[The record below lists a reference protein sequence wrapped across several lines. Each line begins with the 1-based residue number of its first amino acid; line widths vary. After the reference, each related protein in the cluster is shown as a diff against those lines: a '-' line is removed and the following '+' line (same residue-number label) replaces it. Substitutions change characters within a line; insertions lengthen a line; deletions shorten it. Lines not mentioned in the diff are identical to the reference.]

1 MRLESQSPAPAD
13 LRFAQRVGRADPA
26 AASALSVETLMIN
39 VGLRCDMACA
49 HCHQSSSPDRSE
61 SMSRETML
69 DSMRLADVL
78 RPTLLDVTGGEP
90 TLWEHLPE
98 MVLLA
103 RAAGHPV
110 RVRTNL
116 VALSRPRS
124 EGLPALLARNGVSLL
139 ASLPGVSAADVY
151 EQRGNVFAP
160 SLEVLRR
167 LATLGYADGDPALRL
182 DLAYNPPLGDL
193 SRPTLEIAREF
204 RRALE
209 PLGVRF
215 NDLLV
220 IANVPTGRFARRL
233 KSRGEYDAHLRR
245 LGDAFNPDILG
256 ELSCRHGIEIVWDG
270 SFSDCDFNLG
280 AGLRVIDGP
289 RDLTDALELVDSGH
303 DVRAVLATR
312 RIAFGPHCFACTV
325 GAGSG

>member
-1 MRLESQSPAPAD
+1 MTLGSQAGGSVDLCFAERVRL
-13 LRFAQRVGRADPA
+13 ADPS
-26 AASALSVETLMIN
+26 AASAASVDTLMLN

-61 SMSRETML
+61 SMSRATML
-69 DSMRLADVL
+69 DALRLADVL
-78 RPTLLDVTGGEP
+78 RPDLLDITGGEP

-98 MVLLA
+98 LVRIA

-116 VALSRPRS
+116 SALSAPDRAK
-124 EGLPALLARNGVSLL
+124 LPAYLAAHGVSVL
-139 ASLPGVSAADVY
+139 ASLPGVCATDWSGP
-151 EQRGNVFAP
+151 RSGTFAQ
-160 SLEVLRR
+160 SLEILRS
-167 LATLGYADGDPALRL
+167 LASLGYATGDPSLRL
-182 DLAYNPPLGDL
+182 DLAYNPPLGEL
-193 SRPTLEIAREF
+193 PRPTPEITTEVRA
-204 RRALE
+204 ALE

-220 IANVPTGRFARRL
+220 IANVPAGRFAHHL
-233 KSRGEYDAHLRR
+233 KSVGEYEAHLRQ
-245 LGDAFNPDILG
+245 LGDAFNPEILC
-256 ELSCRHGIEIVWDG
+256 ELACRHSVEIVWDG
-270 SFSDCDFNLG
+270 TFSDCDFNLG

-289 RDLTDALELVDSGH
+289 RDLSEALRLADLGH
-303 DVRAVLATR
+303 DVRAALSSR